1 MQPFREY
8 SLYGGR
14 NRLQIAIE
22 FSLDLVRTLLLASI
36 LAAVS
41 VVAAQRPQSKP
52 LTEKELR
59 DFLGPVSPEAFRWSK
74 YTMID
79 FELYNG
85 EAKSP
90 FSGQVAFYLGGHPH
104 FKPAANSSL
113 VKGRLGRYQVDWYRS
128 LAQKGAIQQQA
139 LIRLDDYWQV
149 DLTVTAKRQENV
161 DQIIAT
167 IAKLP
172 LFSQPPKPAF
182 GSHPSDHPW

>member
-1 MQPFREY
+1 L
-8 SLYGGR
+8 S
-14 NRLQIAIE
+14 
-22 FSLDLVRTLLLASI
+22 SLDLVRTLLLASI

-41 VVAAQRPQSKP
+41 LAAAQRPQSKP

-85 EAKSP
+85 EAKP
-90 FSGQVAFYLGGHPH
+90 PLSGQVAFYLGGHPD
-104 FKPAANSSL
+104 FKPAANSSRTEGL
-113 VKGRLGRYQVDWYRS
+113 LGRYRVDWYRS
-128 LAQKGAIQQQA
+128 VGDKDAIQQQA

-149 DLTVTAKRQENV
+149 DLTVTAKRQEDVN
-161 DQIIAT
+161 QIIAT

-172 LFSQPPKPAF
+172 LFSEPPKPAF